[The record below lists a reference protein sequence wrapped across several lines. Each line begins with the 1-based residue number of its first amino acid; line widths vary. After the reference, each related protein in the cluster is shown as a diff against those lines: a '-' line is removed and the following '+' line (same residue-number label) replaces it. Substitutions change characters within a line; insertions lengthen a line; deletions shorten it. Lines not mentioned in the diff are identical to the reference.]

1 MLQTVKQQVRLMHK
15 NTKTNM
21 TTFHKGGVH
30 PEENKLARDSKI
42 EVMPLTKKA
51 VVFVS
56 QHLGA
61 PATCVVQKGDKVKV
75 GTLLSKAEA
84 FICANVHSP
93 YSGTVTKIDVA
104 TDFNGVK
111 KPAVY
116 IDVEGDEWEENIE
129 RSTDIVHK
137 INLEGKQIIERM
149 KDRGIVG
156 LGGAAFPTNVKY
168 MIPENKKAEFL
179 IINGVECEPY
189 LTSDN
194 RIMLERTEE
203 IFIGIEI
210 MKKALN
216 LNNALIGIEENKP
229 EAIAAMTEMSD
240 KFPGTKVV
248 PLKMKYPQGAEKQLI
263 NALTGREVPS
273 GKLPIEVGCVV
284 DNVGTALAVY
294 EAVQKN
300 KPLIDNV
307 ITFTGKSCNVQK
319 NLLVRVGTPLYEII
333 DYCGG
338 LPTDTAKLISG
349 GPMMGKAIMDTTAPT
364 VKTTSSILVMNEQE
378 AKRGKETACIRCGK
392 CIEACPMGLEP
403 LLLATLSQNRRW
415 EDAEKESV
423 MDCIEC
429 GCCLFTC
436 PANRPL
442 LDRIRVGKN
451 QVGAIRRARAQK

>member
-1 MLQTVKQQVRLMHK
+1 
-15 NTKTNM
+15 M
-21 TTFHKGGVH
+21 TTFRKGGVH
-30 PEENKLARDSKI
+30 PEENKLAKDSKI

-61 PATCVVQKGDKVKV
+61 PSTCVVQKGDKLKV

-93 YSGTVTKIDVA
+93 YSGTVTKVDMA
-104 TDFNGVK
+104 TDFNGIK

-116 IDVEGDEWEENIE
+116 IDVEDDVWEENID
-129 RSTDIVHK
+129 RTDTIVRE
-137 INLEGKQIIERM
+137 ISLDSKQIIDRM
-149 KDRGIVG
+149 KDCGIVG
-156 LGGAAFPTNVKY
+156 LGGAAFPTHVKY
-168 MIPENKKAEFL
+168 MLPEGKKAEYL

-194 RIMLERTEE
+194 RIMIEHAEE

-216 LNNALIGIEENKP
+216 MNNALIGIEKNKP
-229 EAIAAMTEMSD
+229 EAIAIMS
-240 KFPGTKVV
+240 KMAENFPGTKVV

-263 NALTGREVPS
+263 NALTKREVPS

-300 KPLIDNV
+300 KPLISNV
-307 ITFTGKSCNVQK
+307 LTFTGKSCKQQK
-319 NLLVRVGTPLYEII
+319 NLLVRVGTPLSEII

-338 LPTDTAKLISG
+338 LPEDTAKLISG
-349 GPMMGKAIMDTTAPT
+349 GPMMGKAIMDINAPT
-364 VKTTSSILVMNEQE
+364 VKTTSSVLVINDKE
-378 AKRGKETACIRCGK
+378 AKRAKQTACIRCGK
-392 CIEACPMGLEP
+392 CVEACPMGLEP
-403 LLLATLSQNRRW
+403 IMLATLCERRRW
-415 EDAEKESV
+415 EEAEKECV

-442 LDRIRVGKN
+442 LDLIRVGKN
-451 QVGAIRRARAQK
+451 QVGALRRARAQR